1 MATVLARIQQLQDM
15 GLVDAHLRRHYIM
28 KEASSGESFSILL
41 LTFCTDVS
49 TVFVKMDAVLNDN
62 EVDYRYLNEDCMK
75 LEGYA
80 RGIGALRLM
89 SACLDLHQASKICSR
104 DWCLRSL
111 NEAKSEY
118 ASLKTQ
124 IDAILQMEWATLSE
138 SERAQVYD
146 AF

>member
-1 MATVLARIQQLQDM
+1 
-15 GLVDAHLRRHYIM
+15 
-28 KEASSGESFSILL
+28 
-41 LTFCTDVS
+41 
-49 TVFVKMDAVLNDN
+49 MDAVLNDN